1 MDRPSRG
8 CRAAEHDRRIRASQR
23 VLARPPRG
31 RRAVS
36 GARSAR
42 RRLGRAEDGLLPAT
56 RRSGIRRAGT
66 FRRWFGLGSV
76 ERAWALDEAR
86 RAAQGPHA
94 TGQALVE
101 IALGDGD
108 LDAAWAAADEFGSG
122 EAWWRLAEASQHTLP
137 IRAIELHLTS
147 LRPKLERADA
157 RTYTEVA
164 KQLVTMRAFYEA
176 GDALDDFEAL
186 LRDLRETYRRRP
198 TFIATLDKARLPGRA

>member
-1 MDRPSRG
+1 MSTIGGYGRRNEYWLDPREV
-8 CRAAEHDRRIRASQR
+8 AERYLAHDRRDDALA
-23 VLARPPRG
+23 VLRTAFSRQP
-31 RRAVS
+31 
-36 GARSAR
+36 GAAAYDV
-42 RRLGRAEDGLLPAT
+42 LGHFADGL
-56 RRSGIRRAGT
+56 
-66 FRRWFGLGSV
+66 GLVCRG
-76 ERAWALDEAR
+76 AWALDEAR

-108 LDAAWAAADEFGSG
+108 LDAAWAAADELARARPGG
-122 EAWWRLAEASQHTLP
+122 GWRRRASTPFP

-176 GDALDDFEAL
+176 GDALEDFEAL